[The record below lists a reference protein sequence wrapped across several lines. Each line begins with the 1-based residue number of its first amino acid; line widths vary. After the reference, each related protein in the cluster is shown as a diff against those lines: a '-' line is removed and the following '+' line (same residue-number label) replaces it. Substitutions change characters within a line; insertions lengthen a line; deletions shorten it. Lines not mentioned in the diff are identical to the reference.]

1 MTSTRDTILTTLRQR
16 GSMDINELAE
26 AVGIGALSVRHHLSK
41 LQSLGMVSAAEVRAG
56 VGRPKQVY
64 SLTPEAIEKFPTR
77 YLKFTDRLLDEMK
90 SSMPAKGI
98 EKMFSAMAKE
108 IAVNNADKFKGK
120 SVDKKM
126 GALVEMLGEEGFMAK
141 WNKVGSSYELTEYNC
156 PYMVIGRRHPEICTI
171 DQTLISNVLDMH
183 VEKSSCLL
191 DGDQRCVFMISNPK
205 TTKTKKG

>member
-1 MTSTRDTILTTLRQR
+1 
-16 GSMDINELAE
+16 
-26 AVGIGALSVRHHLSK
+26 
-41 LQSLGMVSAAEVRAG
+41 MVSAAEVRAG

-77 YLKFTDRLLDEMK
+77 YLKFTDRLLDEIK

-141 WNKVGSSYELTEYNC
+141 WNKVGLVLRTDGIQLPVYGHRSPPPRKFAPLTK
-156 PYMVIGRRHPEICTI
+156 R
-171 DQTLISNVLDMH
+171 
-183 VEKSSCLL
+183 
-191 DGDQRCVFMISNPK
+191 
-205 TTKTKKG
+205 